1 MTLKQI
7 QEWQQLARPN
17 ATEKHTSLALG
28 IFLEEVGELLEEF
41 TQVTFAEAPDEA
53 TLPSAAA
60 DLKKLA
66 TRLKA
71 NQTLV
76 VLTKDSRKNTVK
88 ELADVIVTAVG
99 LGQVLKLEVPAACER
114 VNLSNYSKFVDG
126 QPLYDANGK
135 VVKGPN
141 YKEANL
147 DGCY

>member
-1 MTLKQI
+1 MTLDAI
-7 QEWQQLARPN
+7 QEWQQIVRPN
-17 ATEKHTSLALG
+17 ASEKHTSLALG

-41 TQVTFAEAPDEA
+41 TQVTFAESNDP
-53 TLPSAAA
+53 TLPSAAS

-66 TRLKA
+66 SNLKA

-76 VLTKDSRKNTVK
+76 VLTKDCRKNTVK

-126 QPLYDANGK
+126 KPIYDANGK
-135 VVKGPN
+135 ATKGPN